1 MIIGSTKEDISLEK
15 RIALTPDAAKNIIG
29 LGLNICIEKNYAA
42 HLGIK
47 DEDFKRAGVEIKSSS
62 KEVLETCNLLIK
74 VNFPQNDEI
83 NNLKEKS
90 FLNWRKRVDNRKT
103 KHQALSDSDKKRFKS
118 KSQRQISFNRH
129 K

>member
-1 MIIGSTKEDISLEK
+1 MKNFNDRDIDRIIQMCWEDRTPFDAIKTQFEISEKEIISIM
-15 RIALTPDAAKNIIG
+15 R
-29 LGLNICIEKNYAA
+29 
-42 HLGIK
+42 
-47 DEDFKRAGVEIKSSS
+47 
-62 KEVLETCNLLIK
+62 
-74 VNFPQNDEI
+74 

-103 KHQALSDSDKKRFKS
+103 KHNALSASDKKRFKS

>member
-1 MIIGSTKEDISLEK
+1 MKNFSDRDIDRIIQMCWEDRTPFDAIKTQFEISEKEIISIM
-15 RIALTPDAAKNIIG
+15 R
-29 LGLNICIEKNYAA
+29 
-42 HLGIK
+42 
-47 DEDFKRAGVEIKSSS
+47 
-62 KEVLETCNLLIK
+62 
-74 VNFPQNDEI
+74 

-103 KHQALSDSDKKRFKS
+103 KHNVLSTADKKRFKS

>member
-1 MIIGSTKEDISLEK
+1 MKNFSDRDIDRIIQMCWEDRTPFDAIKTQFEISEKEIISIM
-15 RIALTPDAAKNIIG
+15 R
-29 LGLNICIEKNYAA
+29 
-42 HLGIK
+42 
-47 DEDFKRAGVEIKSSS
+47 
-62 KEVLETCNLLIK
+62 
-74 VNFPQNDEI
+74 

-103 KHQALSDSDKKRFKS
+103 KHNAWSASDKKRFKS

>member
-1 MIIGSTKEDISLEK
+1 MKNFSDRDIDRIIQMCWEDRTPFDAIKTQFEISEKEIISIM
-15 RIALTPDAAKNIIG
+15 R
-29 LGLNICIEKNYAA
+29 
-42 HLGIK
+42 
-47 DEDFKRAGVEIKSSS
+47 
-62 KEVLETCNLLIK
+62 
-74 VNFPQNDEI
+74 

-103 KHQALSDSDKKRFKS
+103 KHNALSDYNKKRFKS

>member
-1 MIIGSTKEDISLEK
+1 M
-15 RIALTPDAAKNIIG
+15 R
-29 LGLNICIEKNYAA
+29 
-42 HLGIK
+42 
-47 DEDFKRAGVEIKSSS
+47 
-62 KEVLETCNLLIK
+62 
-74 VNFPQNDEI
+74 

-103 KHQALSDSDKKRFKS
+103 KHNALSASDKKRFKS

>member
-1 MIIGSTKEDISLEK
+1 MKNFSDRDIDRIIQMSWEDRTPFDAIKTQFEISEKEIISIM
-15 RIALTPDAAKNIIG
+15 R
-29 LGLNICIEKNYAA
+29 
-42 HLGIK
+42 
-47 DEDFKRAGVEIKSSS
+47 
-62 KEVLETCNLLIK
+62 
-74 VNFPQNDEI
+74 

-103 KHQALSDSDKKRFKS
+103 KHNALSASDKKRFKS

>member
-1 MIIGSTKEDISLEK
+1 MKNFSDRDIDRIIQMCWEDRTPFDAIKTQFEISEKEIISIM
-15 RIALTPDAAKNIIG
+15 R
-29 LGLNICIEKNYAA
+29 
-42 HLGIK
+42 
-47 DEDFKRAGVEIKSSS
+47 
-62 KEVLETCNLLIK
+62 
-74 VNFPQNDEI
+74 

-103 KHQALSDSDKKRFKS
+103 KHNALSSLDKKRFKS